1 MYKLGID
8 VGGTNTDAVLIDSN
22 LDVIAEVKNP
32 TSGNIFEGIMGA
44 VQELL
49 EKTQIDRSQTFAAAF
64 LAPGIFEQMHHLM
77 GMEDALINYY
87 EEPEAMQD
95 LINYITDYKI
105 RNAEQIIKHLKPNA
119 VFHHDD
125 WGSHISSFLSPEMFR
140 EFFLE
145 PYQRFYGF
153 LKANGVELIIHHND
167 AYIAN
172 LVPTMID
179 MGIDIWQGAT
189 DTNDIPTLLQN
200 YGGKLTIMGGLN
212 NGKIDKPDWTPEDA
226 AAEVERMCRACGTKH
241 FIPCLTAG
249 LPGSTFPGVYE
260 CVSENIDRMSK
271 ILF

>member
-1 MYKLGID
+1 VVKAPS
-8 VGGTNTDAVLIDSN
+8 TEAP
-22 LDVIAEVKNP
+22 AEVW
-32 TSGNIFEGIMGA
+32 EA
-44 VQELL
+44 AEARAA
-49 EKTQIDRSQTFAAAF
+49 QIDRSQTFATAF

-167 AYIAN
+167 AYSAN

-179 MGIDIWQGAT
+179 MGIDVWQGPV
-189 DTNDIPTLLQN
+189 DTNDLPALLQQ
-200 YGGKLTIMGGLN
+200 YGPKLSLMGGLN
-212 NGKIDKPDWTPEDA
+212 NGKIDVPDWTPELVS
-226 AAEVERMCRACGTKH
+226 AEVEKVCRACGTKY
-241 FIPCLTAG
+241 FIPCMTAG
-249 LPGSTFPGVYE
+249 LSGSVFPGVYD